1 MAVSRKDIHCRTHT
15 WSLFLDVDHSLR
27 IPGTLIIPKN
37 VEEGRSERF
46 LIHCILLLIVITI
59 ILFWRILII
68 FIFSIWTHILYTF
81 GITFGLRSVFGK
93 FSFSHLAF
101 YWLSC
106 HWGNFDLTSR
116 LLGDLSPESLLT
128 FYWSL
133 KGSFSKY
140 PFFRIF
146 CSLVLRHL

>member
-46 LIHCILLLIVITI
+46 LIHCILLLIVVTI
-59 ILFWRILII
+59 ILFWSILVI

-81 GITFGLRSVFGK
+81 ELLLGLEVFSV
-93 FSFSHLAF
+93 SFTHLAF

-140 PFFRIF
+140 PFLRIF